1 MNRMDV
7 GWHPRFAL
15 VALLL
20 VETLVVSV
28 HGQSAAP
35 PATFRLVV
43 GQVPSN
49 VSEQRSR
56 IDQVYDYAG
65 RASGLP
71 ELNQALNMCSQLK
84 QSGLPAEYARYVDQ
98 LTAWLLN
105 RRGEQLV
112 RQASQMQS
120 QGNANQSQQLEQSAL
135 QDFTAS
141 LQLDPQ
147 WRTHHNRGLG
157 LAMLG
162 NSEEAIEEF
171 ARAVQADP
179 QQVSSRFNLAE
190 LLLDAG
196 RAVGAEQEYSA
207 VLQMDPSD
215 AAARLGRAHA
225 RFYEKRYTE
234 ALQDFDAVL
243 RQEPQNA
250 IAYADRADLRAF
262 LGQWEA
268 AAQDY
273 MTAINLDQSLGRAYQ
288 SAAWLMATCPDA
300 RFRDREMALRTAQ
313 RAIALDG
320 DRDYRYLDTLGAA
333 QANAD
338 QFPAA
343 QESLQRALT
352 MAPPDAAP
360 ELRQRLAMYQQ
371 NRPYRESA
379 R

>member
-1 MNRMDV
+1 MNRKDV
-7 GWHPRFAL
+7 GWCHGIPL
-15 VALLL
+15 IALLL
-20 VETLVVSV
+20 GGTLATPVR
-28 HGQSAAP
+28 GQT
-35 PATFRLVV
+35 ATPLQAIRLVV

-49 VSEQRSR
+49 VSDQRR
-56 IDQVYDYAG
+56 QIDQVYEYAG
-65 RASGLP
+65 RASSSP
-71 ELNQALNMCSQLK
+71 ELNQALQMCRQLK
-84 QSGLPAEYARYVDQ
+84 QSGLPSDYARYVDQ

-105 RRGEQLV
+105 RRGELLV
-112 RQASQMQS
+112 RQASQSQS
-120 QGNANQSQQLEQSAL
+120 QGNPNQSRQLEQNAL

-147 WRTHHNRGLG
+147 WRTHHNRGLS

-162 NSEEAIEEF
+162 DSQEAIEEF
-171 ARAVQADP
+171 ARAVQLDP

-234 ALQDFDAVL
+234 AMQDFDAVL

-273 MTAINLDQSLGRAYQ
+273 MTAINLDRSLGRAYQ

-320 DRDYRYLDTLGAA
+320 ERDYRYLDTLGAA

-343 QESLQRALT
+343 QESLQRALAV
-352 MAPPDAAP
+352 APPDAAP